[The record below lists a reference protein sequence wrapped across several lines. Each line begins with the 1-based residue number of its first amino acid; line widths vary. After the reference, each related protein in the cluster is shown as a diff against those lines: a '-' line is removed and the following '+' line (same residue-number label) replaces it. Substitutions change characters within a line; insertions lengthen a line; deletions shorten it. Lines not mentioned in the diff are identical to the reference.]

1 MPKSGAVVVIMAFHP
16 VPLFP
21 SSPLSISGDLHESE
35 LRLER
40 KWFHL
45 SDLPRTSLYRDGP
58 LGF

>member
-45 SDLPRTSLYRDGP
+45 SD
-58 LGF
+58 